1 VADYWC
7 MATGDHRLTAG
18 TAAFQFSGFR
28 LYQIARFCIVFCT
41 EMQSVAVG
49 WQVYE
54 ITHRP
59 LDLGLTGLAQFLPG
73 VALFLLAGH
82 VADRFDRRNLLT
94 MCYVGFAVS
103 SALLLVVALKMEYL
117 HRAGS
122 VMPIFAILCLV
133 GAVRSFSMPATRALL
148 PQLVPEEQF
157 QGAVAWNSSI
167 FQFATILG
175 PAMGGVLYAFSRG
188 PAAVY
193 ATALSVG
200 TIAVLTTLRIKV
212 QSPRRVREPFS
223 LKTVFAGFGYIWQH
237 KLVFGS
243 ISLDLFAVLLGGAV
257 ALLPVYAKEILVTGP
272 WGLGLL
278 RSAPG
283 IGAAVMALLIAYK
296 PIRRRAGATMLWC
309 VAGFGVF
316 TIVFGLSRN
325 IVLSM
330 ISLFFVGAADM
341 VSVVVR
347 GVLIQIETP
356 DEMRGRV
363 NAVDMI
369 FIGASNELG
378 EFESGL
384 AAQWFGAVPAVVLG
398 GIGAIVVTILWAWIF
413 PELRR
418 ADSLSRTGS
427 ANAAKPAWP
436 KQTSR
441 LS

>member
-1 VADYWC
+1 V
-7 MATGDHRLTAG
+7 
-18 TAAFQFSGFR
+18 
-28 LYQIARFCIVFCT
+28 
-41 EMQSVAVG
+41 
-49 WQVYE
+49 
-54 ITHRP
+54 
-59 LDLGLTGLAQFLPG
+59 
-73 VALFLLAGH
+73 
-82 VADRFDRRNLLT
+82 
-94 MCYVGFAVS
+94 
-103 SALLLVVALKMEYL
+103 EYL

-122 VMPIFAILCLV
+122 VAPIFAILCLV
-133 GAVRSFSMPATRALL
+133 GAVRSFSMPASRALL

-157 QGAVAWNSSI
+157 QSAVAWNSSI

-175 PAMGGVLYAFSRG
+175 PAMGGVLYAFFRG

-193 ATALSVG
+193 ATALSAG

-212 QSPRRVREPFS
+212 QSPPRMREPFS
-223 LKTVFAGFGYIWQH
+223 LKTVFAGFHYIWDH

-257 ALLPVYAKEILVTGP
+257 ALLPVYAKEILETGP

-316 TIVFGLSRN
+316 TIVFGLSHN

-398 GIGAIVVTILWAWIF
+398 GIGAIVVTVLWAWMF

-418 ADSLSRTGS
+418 ADSLSRAAS
-427 ANAAKPAWP
+427 ADV
-436 KQTSR
+436 TR
-441 LS
+441 LA